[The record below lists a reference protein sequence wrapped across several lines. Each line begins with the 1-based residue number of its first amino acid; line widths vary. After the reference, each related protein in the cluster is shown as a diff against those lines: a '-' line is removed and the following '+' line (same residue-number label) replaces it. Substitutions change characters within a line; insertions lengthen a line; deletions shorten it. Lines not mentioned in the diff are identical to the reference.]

1 MKFGTFFCENIRL
14 SFASIVN
21 NRLRSVLT
29 GGVFVVPW
37 MWILIGMAL
46 CLVVD
51 IGSGYLPARKA
62 ASLDPVEALGYE

>member
-1 MKFGTFFCENIRL
+1 M
-14 SFASIVN
+14 S

-29 GGVFVVPW
+29 GGVFVVPWMW